1 MCLWMGERG
10 GRFIILGEEILG
22 LLFPPRCPVCDRILE
37 LEEIRKGN
45 RIHATCRKKL
55 YPVMQPFCCHCGRP
69 VADGEVEYC
78 FDCRKKI
85 HQTESPYW
93 KGKPASF
100 FLRGRSVFLY
110 RGEIRKTMYRFKY
123 SNRREYAS
131 FLAQEAV
138 SLLGDWIVGCGVEAV
153 VPVPLYK
160 GKQKRRGYNQAG
172 LFAGKLAKML
182 RLSYEPAALVRMRDT
197 TPQKVL
203 DDKERKNNL
212 KSAFQAADFVVK
224 YKCILLVDDIYTTGS
239 TAEAAAGELYA
250 AGVKKIYFLAACI
263 GEGF

>member
-1 MCLWMGERG
+1 
-10 GRFIILGEEILG
+10 
-22 LLFPPRCPVCDRILE
+22 
-37 LEEIRKGN
+37 
-45 RIHATCRKKL
+45 
-55 YPVMQPFCCHCGRP
+55 
-69 VADGEVEYC
+69 
-78 FDCRKKI
+78 
-85 HQTESPYW
+85 
-93 KGKPASF
+93 
-100 FLRGRSVFLY
+100 
-110 RGEIRKTMYRFKY
+110 MYRFKY

-224 YKCILLVDDIYTTGS
+224 YNCILLVDDIYTTGA
-239 TAEAAAGELYA
+239 TAEAAAKALRA
-250 AGVKKIYFLAACI
+250 AGVKEVYVFAVCI
-263 GEGF
+263 GMGDTDNQKGAVV